1 MTKNTFRIAVLAI
14 LVNKEGKV
22 LIGSS
27 PRDGGYKFPQGGLNP
42 NELPLD
48 GLKRE
53 MQEELGLKIY
63 NKDIALMC
71 DEKVRYTYPEDDP
84 YYIFKGQ
91 ELTVF
96 KIKYDSNAKLEP
108 QDDEFDELHWIKPE
122 NLVQYDVQ
130 FRLQAYIQALEL
142 CNLL

>member
-1 MTKNTFRIAVLAI
+1 MYRSKFRIAVLAI
-14 LVNKEGKV
+14 LVNKNGEV

-42 NELPLD
+42 DELPLD

-53 MQEELGLKIY
+53 MIEELDLQVTDANIEKV
-63 NKDIALMC
+63 C
-71 DEKVRYTYPEDDP
+71 DEKIQYLYPENDS

-96 KIKYDSNAKLEP
+96 KINYDSNAKLKP
-108 QDDEFDELHWIKPE
+108 QDDEFDELHWIKPTE
-122 NLVQYDVQ
+122 LVNYDVQ
-130 FRLQAYIQALEL
+130 FRKQAYIRALEF
-142 CNLL
+142 CDLL

>member
-1 MTKNTFRIAVLAI
+1 MYRNKFRIAVLAI
-14 LVNKEGKV
+14 LVNKNGEV

-42 NELPLD
+42 DELPLD

-53 MQEELGLKIY
+53 MIEELDLQVIDANIEKV
-63 NKDIALMC
+63 C
-71 DEKVRYTYPEDDP
+71 DEKVRYLYPANDP

-96 KIKYDSNAKLEP
+96 KINYDSNAELKP
-108 QDDEFDELHWIKPE
+108 QDDEFDTLLWINPTELD
-122 NLVQYDVQ
+122 NFDVQ
-130 FRLQAYIQALEL
+130 FRRNAYVRALEL

>member
-14 LVNKEGKV
+14 IVNTEGKI

-27 PRDGGYKFPQGGLNP
+27 PRDGGYKFPQGGLNA

-53 MQEELGLKIY
+53 MLEELNLKIHD
-63 NKDIALMC
+63 KDILLIC
-71 DEKVRYTYPEDDP
+71 NEKVRYLYPKDDS

-96 KIKYDSNAKLEP
+96 KILFNSNAKLEP

-122 NLVQYDVQ
+122 DLVQYDVQ
-130 FRLQAYIQALEL
+130 FRLQAYIHALEL